1 MAGEDIVVKAGFDG
15 SKAEK
20 GLEKLRSQSKSFA
33 NDLTA
38 RFAGLFAASALLD
51 RGLNFVAASFQR
63 IAALGGQ
70 AKKAGLS
77 VEDFQRVSN
86 AAQLADVSVSAIAK
100 ALREVRKETSE
111 AASGNERSRKA
122 LEELGFTADEINAGN
137 IKATEVL
144 ARLAR
149 AYGSART
156 EAEKYTVATSVLS
169 DRTGTELIPLLAEGE
184 SALRSAFNRKVVS
197 QQEAA
202 AADATADALDQ
213 AGQDATT
220 FLGRMLG
227 SAMELSGQIGIVT
240 AKHHLQKLID
250 EGKTDEA
257 LRYFYSEDPMG
268 GYSSNLRYIAAG
280 GQVGSFEDLQRQ
292 QFAEMFPDLYKKELA
307 ARREQAIAAEN
318 RPRGAGAAVSSGP
331 SVGVAT
337 ADSLQAIGGGGYYV
351 AGAAT
356 MTDYASRTADA
367 SERTAQAVEKLAN
380 GGGPPPVSR

>member
-20 GLEKLRSQSKSFA
+20 GLEKLRNQSKSFA

-38 RFAGLFAASALLD
+38 RFTGLFAASALLD
-51 RGLNFVAASFQR
+51 RGLNFVAASFQK
-63 IAALGGQ
+63 IASLGGQ
-70 AKKAGLS
+70 AKRAGLS

-86 AAQLADVSVSAIAK
+86 AAQLADVSVSAVSK
-100 ALREVRKETSE
+100 ALGEIRKKSAE
-111 AASGNERSRKA
+111 AASGNDKSRKA

-149 AYGSART
+149 AYGMART
-156 EAEKYTVATSVLS
+156 EAEKYSVATSVLS
-169 DRTGTELIPLLAEGE
+169 DQTGTQLIPLLAEGE
-184 SALRSAFNRKVVS
+184 TALRSAFNRKVVS
-197 QQEAA
+197 EQEAKA
-202 AADATADALDQ
+202 ANVTQEAMET

-220 FLGRMLG
+220 FFGRMLG
-227 SAMELSGQIGIVT
+227 SAMELAGQIGIVT
-240 AKHHLQKLID
+240 AEHHLRKLID

-257 LRYFYSEDPMG
+257 LQYFYKEDAMG
-268 GYSSNLRYIAAG
+268 GYSANLRYIAAG

-292 QFAEMFPDLYKKELA
+292 RFAEFFPDLYKKELA
-307 ARREQAIAAEN
+307 ARREQAVAAEN

-331 SVGVAT
+331 SVGIAT

-367 SERTAQAVEKLAN
+367 SERTAQAVEKIAN